1 MARRWRAAWLK
12 GSPAAVTSFRRRIRF
27 GLTTRAAA
35 NRPCSTSAWAAA
47 NWKTVN
53 RVPRAIRLRIDDP
66 SGKLLEEVNA
76 WLGGEE
82 RLKTGYRLEKFQ
94 FKVT

>member
-1 MARRWRAAWLK
+1 M
-12 GSPAAVTSFRRRIRF
+12 
-27 GLTTRAAA
+27 
-35 NRPCSTSAWAAA
+35 
-47 NWKTVN
+47 N